1 MRAGRGDAVCTE
13 SQYAVGASRGDARGA
28 IKEYAVSA
36 NAPGLPSADDSFS
49 TTRITLP
56 DDLPPD
62 TSKADSYRV
71 CPEDPHWPLV
81 MMTVLTQLS
90 VGAFAAIWLLQLL
103 GGTIRLGAAALASLM
118 VGGVALSASTMHLG
132 RPVHAYR
139 ALKMWKRSWLSREV
153 LMFSLFSAVAG
164 LYAGLLWLKL
174 PGSAVL
180 GALTALLGLFGVTA
194 SACIYLVRARPAWN
208 TKHTVAEF
216 YLSGALLGP
225 LFAAT
230 IGITMG
236 RVLLWITVI
245 ATAAQLLNL
254 ASKFLWLTRSEVFEL
269 QASARLL
276 STTLAPALQLRA
288 ILLISGGIVLPLLT
302 RSRVGALIALAVVLA
317 GELLGRYLFFV
328 SVVPKNMAATYVA
341 AGKKAA

>member
-1 MRAGRGDAVCTE
+1 MFAGQLGYWRDQLA
-13 SQYAVGASRGDARGA
+13 
-28 IKEYAVSA
+28 
-36 NAPGLPSADDSFS
+36 GLPDELA
-49 TTRITLP
+49 LP
-56 DDLPPD
+56 YDRPRPAVVD
-62 TSKADSYRV
+62 R
-71 CPEDPHWPLV
+71 
-81 MMTVLTQLS
+81 Q
-90 VGAFAAIWLLQLL
+90 
-103 GGTIRLGAAALASLM
+103 GGT
-118 VGGVALSASTMHLG
+118 V
-132 RPVHAYR
+132 PVTIP
-139 ALKMWKRSWLSREV
+139 
-153 LMFSLFSAVAG
+153 AG

-302 RSRVGALIALAVVLA
+302 HGRVGALIALAVVLA